1 MLIFP
6 ESAEKR
12 RLGLFG
18 NQKGLIWR
26 EAKTRSRAVDRGRR
40 GGWRWDFG
48 GFCGFFYYFLRTG
61 RCFGGTEP
69 EPRERMDDVGGER
82 SDGSPPP
89 VTISDTCSAPV
100 KSRNSPTPADAILLQ

>member
-89 VTISDTCSAPV
+89 
-100 KSRNSPTPADAILLQ
+100 R